1 MSSDSTQIVV
11 YGATGVLGREI
22 LVALEGETLE
32 EQASLQVTG
41 VQSAGQEVPWPG
53 APLQVVSPDAIDASA
68 VDIAI
73 LATPP
78 EASLKLA
85 PELRDRGALVMD
97 CSGALHEDATTL
109 GPGYAVETL
118 EELESLVSIANPA
131 AAILAP
137 LVRAV
142 AALTPIAS
150 VQATVMVGASMSGRE
165 GQEALSS
172 QTVSLLSHRMP
183 DPGPFS
189 GVLAFNLLPDGPG
202 ATSERDPWAEA
213 ARRHLKQLAPELDG
227 SPVHVQVV
235 QAPIFSGVAVAATLV
250 PKGGSLNLS
259 EVLERVDQ
267 TDGLLR
273 STERAA
279 ALRDAM
285 ELDGALLSSL
295 RVDEDGALTCWMVS
309 DALMRTANLVG
320 DVVGRVVRDELW

>member
-1 MSSDSTQIVV
+1 MPSESTQIVV

-32 EQASLQVTG
+32 ELSTIQVSG
-41 VQSAGQEVPWPG
+41 VRSAGQELPWPG
-53 APLQVVSPDAIDASA
+53 KALQVVSPDAIDPDD

-78 EASLKLA
+78 EASEELA
-85 PELRDRGALVMD
+85 AQLRDRGALVID
-97 CSGALHEDATTL
+97 CSGAAHENVTTL
-109 GPGYAVETL
+109 GPGYDPGVLA
-118 EELESLVSIANPA
+118 ELESLVVIANPA
-131 AAILAP
+131 ASALAP

-142 AALTPIAS
+142 AQITPITS
-150 VQATVMVGASMSGRE
+150 VFATALVGASMSGRD

-183 DPGPFS
+183 DSGPFG

-202 ATSERDPWAEA
+202 ATSELDPWARA
-213 ARRHLKQLAPELDG
+213 ARRDLKALVPALEATPA
-227 SPVHVQVV
+227 HIQVV
-235 QAPIFSGVAVAATLV
+235 QAPIFSGVGLSVTLLCPEAGV
-250 PKGGSLNLS
+250 DLGAI
-259 EVLERVDQ
+259 LEKVDR

-273 STERAA
+273 ATEGLA

-285 ELDGALLSSL
+285 ELEGSLLGNL
-295 RVDEDGALTCWMVS
+295 RRDEDGALTCWIVS